1 MKINRIQLNCRRD
14 TAFGGELGADP
25 VFLLLRTPIMYEE
38 NGQQL
43 RTEGVS
49 AALLTSG
56 YKQSF
61 RPVKG
66 KPIRYDMVSF
76 RTSAADR
83 QYISSMNFPQ
93 DTPIE
98 LADDLVISGALRSMQ
113 SQSMHRGKH
122 ISEFME
128 LSMRIIFIAL
138 SETYD
143 NAPASPVEKI
153 PRYVELRKLR
163 QAIYDDP
170 MNSWS
175 IDEMCEEMRI
185 SRTYFH
191 RLWTAAFGVT
201 CLQDVIE
208 SRLLR
213 AAELLKNTDKSV
225 YEIAVECGYDSESY
239 FMRQF
244 KKHKNCTPSEFR
256 RRALSTEDK

>member
-1 MKINRIQLNCRRD
+1 VKINRIQLNCRRD

-25 VFLLLRTPIMYEE
+25 VFLLLRTPIIYEE
-38 NGQQL
+38 GGEQR

-66 KPIRYDMVSF
+66 KPLRYDIVSF

-83 QYISSMNFPQ
+83 QYIASMNFLQ

-98 LADDLVISGALRSMQ
+98 LGDDFVISGTLRSMQ
-113 SQSMHRGKH
+113 SQSMHRGRH
-122 ISEFME
+122 FSEFME

-143 NAPASPVEKI
+143 NAPASPGETI
-153 PRYVELRKLR
+153 PRYEELKKLR
-163 QAIYDDP
+163 QAVYDDP
-170 MNSWS
+170 VSSWS

-191 RLWTAAFGVT
+191 RLWFAAFGVT
-201 CLQDVIE
+201 CRQDVIE

-213 AAELLKNTDKSV
+213 AAELLKNTEKSV
-225 YEIAVECGYDSESY
+225 SEIAVDCGYDSEPY

-244 KKHKNCTPSEFR
+244 KKHKNCTPSEYR
-256 RRALSTEDK
+256 RRVLSGEEQ